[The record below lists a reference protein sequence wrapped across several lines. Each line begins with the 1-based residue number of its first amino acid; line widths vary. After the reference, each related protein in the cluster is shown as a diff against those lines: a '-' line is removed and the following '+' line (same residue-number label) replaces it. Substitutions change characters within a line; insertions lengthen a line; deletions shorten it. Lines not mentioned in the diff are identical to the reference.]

1 MKTRIAGDHDV
12 NISYAECEKQMS
24 EKQLAA
30 EIREKSTALYQA
42 AAEYALTKGII
53 ICDTKFEFGLDEN
66 GTLTLWTNYLPIQVV
81 LVW

>member
-1 MKTRIAGDHDV
+1 MMSTLATQMT
-12 NISYAECEKQMS
+12 EKQIG
-24 EKQLAA
+24 KQLAA

-66 GTLTLWTNYLPIQVV
+66 GTLTLMDELLTPDSN
-81 LVW
+81 